1 MPKNPFSIDPADE
14 LRAALRGLG
23 LDRLQS
29 DRYIAT
35 MLDWLNGVTSPRSL
49 LAELR
54 RHPLEERPSPR
65 PFAPF
70 PAFPPRGRALAFA
83 NAVLD
88 ARDARG
94 GAFGDVLEVAAIAE
108 VDAVGLA
115 ALINVGWGISAEQ
128 ASGPVV
134 GVLLPMRL
142 ETRFYEP
149 AGGAGWVLKV
159 RIIPDAASLN
169 RHEPVPTP
177 GELDAVEAMW
187 TFSGGD
193 LTSPAGQDEWRR
205 LVAGVGAGRAAWL
218 ARTFPAV
225 DVDGV
230 VGIDRP
236 DDVRSDLGQ
245 SRVGGLPDTLELWIA
260 RAGGPPE
267 LAASL
272 TVDHD
277 RLGLDFPDPDSGETR
292 WWTSF
297 AEALEVGLAAELDLG
312 QARPDDIDVLY
323 VVGLGDGDP
332 ATLFTDHRDAGIL
345 GVLPLGTST
354 NSVDGEPAADLARD
368 PETWRLLVTDPPV
381 QPGTEAVSLALT
393 GTLGGIS
400 LLPGGEVDDR
410 PVNQALVAALWP
422 TLWGHAVKDVWGLSD
437 DAFAI
442 GLWAID
448 NLVPEGPVPPVR
460 VGDQPYGIL
469 PVTSLGRWQPEPD
482 DPPVEAALGSMTSKL
497 RAAWARAAEGAG
509 TSVGADTDRLLGLL
523 GRVPNSRGFAWR
535 WFLPLELLHMLSWAF
550 GDGIQFAVLREWWEK
565 TAEPVLAL
573 TGRPPIRPYGTLGYP
588 QDLAIPLVV
597 PDNLPQN
604 LSFEQLMLRLVSV
617 PPNVFASEGRAKELF
632 RPLPNSLLVRL
643 LMHSLLVNAAEVAR
657 RANGQRGPLL
667 EPIEAP
673 VSQPTE
679 IGRWGQQYSDN
690 LLDGDSPSRLY
701 EVGRDAIKLLS
712 SVPPDTLERVFR
724 STLDTAS
731 HRIDPWITG
740 LAWRRLRSLSA
751 SNPTPRFS
759 LGAYGWV
766 DAPRPR
772 SVLAPPDE
780 FFHAPSQEQALTTA
794 ILRDRSLYDAEA
806 NRWHMDLDSDA
817 IRLADELA
825 AEVRIG
831 APIVEV
837 LGRAV
842 ERAVAAQASVESLRR
857 QFPIRTEHAGR
868 RVCDGQAVLARYL
881 SNPASLVLTSAQLA
895 ALAPLARAV
904 DTYADLLIA
913 DGVFDV
919 VSGRTALAGA
929 AMEAAAGLGA
939 PPSLDVIG
947 TQRGGRSA
955 TSTVVMALP
964 AGVAPTVLDAHTSPG
979 AVAEP
984 AAAALIV
991 ALTGTAASAAWT
1003 WQVIDEDGNA
1013 VGAVTLSD
1021 LGLQPIDTLSLSADD
1036 LVGFVLA
1043 RLPGDDVETRVLPAH
1058 GEARRLSDILG
1069 NQPATPAHLTVDG
1082 TAPADAA
1089 VQADL
1094 AARYAAVHAVAVLLQ
1109 AELLTAGAGTV
1120 SVQRAALLAA
1130 AKWGITPLTVDDAP
1144 IGTIVARALAALG
1157 ERLDAAPSPA
1167 AAAGLSV
1174 AALARAMAELVSPEG
1189 RVPVLSRLRLDQ
1201 LPTTVYSEPPEIGV
1215 ALEPDWL
1222 EVVATVRPS
1231 LARLEAHQLGQ
1242 RLDGGA
1248 ELASWSSRSGDPWQL
1263 DTGPLLPSG
1272 LAPATHMLAV
1282 FGPAGTL
1289 TPGANPSRLVA
1300 FGLLD
1305 QWTEVVPATD
1315 QTTSAAF
1322 HFDAPGARAPQAILV
1337 AVPPDVATPLDT
1349 ETLVDIVA
1357 ETRQSA
1363 RARAAGPEEL
1373 DAYSGGQPLT
1383 LFPADGPTAVRLEP
1397 A

>member
-23 LDRLQS
+23 LDRLQA

-35 MLDWLNGVTSPRSL
+35 MLDWLNGETSPRSL
-49 LAELR
+49 LAEMR
-54 RHPLEERPSPR
+54 RHALENRSAPT
-65 PFAPF
+65 PFDPF
-70 PAFPPRGRALAFA
+70 PAFPPRGHAIAFA
-83 NAVLD
+83 QAVLD
-88 ARDARG
+88 ARDALG
-94 GAFGDVLEVAAIAE
+94 GTFADVLEVAAVAE

-115 ALINVGWGISAEQ
+115 ALINVGRGISAEQ

-142 ETRFYEP
+142 ETRFFEP
-149 AGGAGWVLKV
+149 ANGAGWVLKV
-159 RIIPDAASLN
+159 RIVPDAASLN

-193 LTSPAGQDEWRR
+193 LTSPAGQTEWRR

-230 VGIDRP
+230 IGILRP
-236 DDVRSDLGQ
+236 DDVRTDLGR
-245 SRVGGLPDTLELWIA
+245 SRVGGLPDTLELWMA
-260 RAGGPPE
+260 RSGGAPE

-272 TVDHD
+272 TVDQD

-312 QARPDDIDVLY
+312 QVRPNDIDVLY

-345 GVLPLGTST
+345 GVLPLGTPT
-354 NSVDGEPAADLARD
+354 NSVAGEPAADLARD

-393 GTLGGIS
+393 GTLAGIS

-422 TLWGHAVKDVWGLSD
+422 ALWGHSLKDVWGLSD

-482 DPPVEAALGSMTSKL
+482 DPPVEARLATMTGEL
-497 RAAWARAAEGAG
+497 RAAWAGAAEGAG
-509 TSVGADTDRLLGLL
+509 TSVGADTDRLLDLL
-523 GRVPNSRGFAWR
+523 GRVPNSRGYAWR

-550 GDGIQFAVLREWWEK
+550 GDGIQFAVLREWWDK
-565 TAEPVLAL
+565 TADPLLAVTGQPPV
-573 TGRPPIRPYGTLGYP
+573 RRYGTLGYP

-597 PDNLPQN
+597 PDNLPPN
-604 LSFEQLMLRLVSV
+604 LGFEELIARLVSV
-617 PPNVFASEGRAKELF
+617 PPNIFAGARGKELF
-632 RPLPNSLLVRL
+632 NPLPNSLLVRL
-643 LMHSLLVNAAEVAR
+643 LMHSLLLSAAEVAR
-657 RANGQRGPLL
+657 RAYGQQGPLL

-673 VSQPTE
+673 VSQQTE

-690 LLDGDSPSRLY
+690 LLDGDPPSRLY
-701 EVGRDAIKLLS
+701 EVGRDAVKFLS

-740 LAWRRLRSLSA
+740 LAWRRLQSLSA
-751 SNPTPRFS
+751 SNPAPRFS

-772 SVLAPPDE
+772 SVLGPPDE

-806 NRWHMDLDSDA
+806 NRWHMNLDSDA
-817 IRLADELA
+817 IRLADQLA
-825 AEVRIG
+825 SEVRIG

-842 ERAVAAQASVESLRR
+842 ERAVATRASVESLRR

-929 AMEAAAGLGA
+929 AMEAAAGLSA

-991 ALTGTAASAAWT
+991 SLTGAATSAAWT
-1003 WQVIDEDGNA
+1003 WTVLDEDGNA
-1013 VGAVTLSD
+1013 VGTVRLSD
-1021 LGLQPIDTLSLSADD
+1021 LGLQPIDTLSLSGDD
-1036 LVGFVLA
+1036 LAAFVLA
-1043 RLPGDDVETRVLPAH
+1043 RLPGDDVEMRVLPAH
-1058 GEARRLSDILG
+1058 REARRLSDILG

-1082 TAPADAA
+1082 TAPADAP

-1094 AARYAAVHAVAVLLQ
+1094 AARYAAVHSVAILLQ
-1109 AELLTAGAGTV
+1109 AELLTAGTATEP
-1120 SVQRAALLAA
+1120 VQRAALLTA

-1144 IGTIVARALAALG
+1144 IATIVARALAALG
-1157 ERLDAAPSPA
+1157 ERLDTAPSPA
-1167 AAAGLSV
+1167 AAAALSV

-1189 RVPVLSRLRLDQ
+1189 RIPILSRLRLDR
-1201 LPTTVYSEPPEIGV
+1201 LPTPLSAEPPQAGV

-1222 EVVATVRPS
+1222 EVVATVRPT

-1242 RLDGGA
+1242 RLDGAA
-1248 ELASWSSRSGDPWQL
+1248 ELSSWSSRLGDPWQL

-1272 LAPATHMLAV
+1272 LAPATYMLAV
-1282 FGPAGTL
+1282 FGPDGTL
-1289 TPGANPSRLVA
+1289 TPGAHPSRLVA

-1315 QTTSAAF
+1315 QTTAAAF

-1337 AVPPDVATPLDT
+1337 AVPPDVNTPLDT

-1363 RARAAGPEEL
+1363 RARAASPEEL
-1373 DAYSGGQPLT
+1373 DAYAGGEPLT